1 MNLLNKAITENP
13 TIDFSKANYINYRT
27 KLELSCRVCGKT
39 FFKSLRSFKG
49 CPFCND
55 DKHYHF
61 SSEEFKQFA
70 EEHYPKF
77 DFSKSNYVNSKTKIK
92 VICKD
97 CGNELEV
104 TPNNLRFQGCSY
116 CYGNKKLTTSEFIE
130 RAKLVHGND
139 YGYSKLNYINATTKV
154 EIFCNR
160 CKVFFWQAPYAH
172 INFSEGC
179 PYCKSSNGERDISN
193 LLEENKIAYMREYS
207 FEECRDIKP
216 LPFDFYLPKE
226 NILIEYNGEQH
237 YSFNPFF
244 HKSPENFERQKCH
257 DKIKRDFCFKKG
269 LELIVISYKDSIKEI
284 LCKRLK
290 LS

>member
-39 FFKSLRSFKG
+39 FFKSLRSF
-49 CPFCND
+49 
-55 DKHYHF
+55 
-61 SSEEFKQFA
+61 
-70 EEHYPKF
+70 
-77 DFSKSNYVNSKTKIK
+77 
-92 VICKD
+92 
-97 CGNELEV
+97 
-104 TPNNLRFQGCSY
+104 
-116 CYGNKKLTTSEFIE
+116 
-130 RAKLVHGND
+130 
-139 YGYSKLNYINATTKV
+139 
-154 EIFCNR
+154 
-160 CKVFFWQAPYAH
+160 
-172 INFSEGC
+172 
-179 PYCKSSNGERDISN
+179 NGERDISN